1 MTSRQRE
8 RDELLAAL
16 ARPQTAMGEFQ
27 NVVLANHII
36 GTLNSAVPPQK
47 LRKALIQEQA
57 HWQRQ
62 IKSSLRHLARIYR
75 APKSAPAPSV
85 ARKASARWL
94 RSTAR

>member
-1 MTSRQRE
+1 LALTSRQRE
-8 RDELLAAL
+8 CDQLLAAL

-36 GTLNSAVPPQK
+36 GTLDSAVPPQK

-62 IKSSLRHLARIYR
+62 IKSSLRHLTRIYR
-75 APKSAPAPSV
+75 AQVRAGTFDCS
-85 ARKASARWL
+85 
-94 RSTAR
+94 